1 MVLFALVFL
10 GHLDHALQG
19 QNSVEARRRRI
30 HLSRKTLER
39 RQNRAEHRL
48 VDLHRWLHAFALN
61 GEIRIDGAAR
71 KLFGG
76 ARPCRHFD
84 RVPASRQPE
93 SQVEAL
99 GVNGFDFPAPRIGA
113 GEALAASKSGHAR
126 QSHGCPS
133 RAVTVRKRGDLS
145 RGNST
150 SQAYGLALPAAGATP
165 LPCSI
170 PRKRATFFWCSA

>member
-1 MVLFALVFL
+1 
-10 GHLDHALQG
+10 
-19 QNSVEARRRRI
+19 
-30 HLSRKTLER
+30 
-39 RQNRAEHRL
+39 
-48 VDLHRWLHAFALN
+48 LHAFALN

-133 RAVTVRKRGDLS
+133 RAVTVRKGVHYHRCNPMTKTYDLWQ
-145 RGNST
+145 T
-150 SQAYGLALPAAGATP
+150 AVAA
-165 LPCSI
+165 
-170 PRKRATFFWCSA
+170 